1 MFIQTWIESLFLK
14 STLDKQR
21 IPTSSADSSRSEPN
35 TSRASFYPP
44 LPLLVKHIDSM
55 IPRSRLA
62 LRNLSVLQKTA
73 AKRKMSTFTIPIHDI
88 KNNAASTTTTTTT
101 IPVNF
106 ASSSDLISRDQLLSF
121 PAFKT
126 WLSTLQRSLARQ
138 RHPTHEFHRQP
149 YALRKI
155 DIQAVDRWGG
165 RIGFVKF
172 VADVSNDSG
181 ESFPGSVFLRGGS
194 VGMLVS
200 STKFPLPP
208 KEGKS

>member
-1 MFIQTWIESLFLK
+1 
-14 STLDKQR
+14 
-21 IPTSSADSSRSEPN
+21 
-35 TSRASFYPP
+35 
-44 LPLLVKHIDSM
+44 M

-62 LRNLSVLQKTA
+62 LHHLSVLQKTT
-73 AKRKMSTFTIPIHDI
+73 AKRKMSTFTIPIHNI
-88 KNNAASTTTTTTT
+88 KNAASTTT
-101 IPVNF
+101 IPVNC
-106 ASSSDLISRDQLLSF
+106 ASSSDLISRDQLLSL
-121 PAFKT
+121 PAFQT

-138 RHPTHEFHRQP
+138 RHSTHEFHGEP

-200 STKFPLPP
+200 TVFFFLKG
-208 KEGKS
+208 ET